1 MTVEL
6 RRKRIDKTRSEAW
19 PGGCSSLAVVTHPAY
34 DLAGVSAKHD
44 FSDWSNTALSWSL
57 RIQVA
62 KSFT

>member
-1 MTVEL
+1 MTVEFH
-6 RRKRIDKTRSEAW
+6 RKRIDETCSEAW
-19 PGGCSSLAVVTHPAY
+19 PEGRCSLAVVTHPAY

-44 FSDWSNTALSWSL
+44 FSDWSNTALSWNL